1 MRLRA
6 YGRRERDASAQIL
19 CLWHGPIWSVL
30 FDPCCYHP
38 QQHQHRLAA
47 DGSLRDL
54 EHPAIT
60 AWRRCQSAGCGCA
73 HHVNDVGLAVRF
85 DAVARSQAH
94 VAHGVRDDAGRRR
107 KRRFHPS
114 SALTLRPTYNGRSRM
129 WCAQRGDLQVLRR
142 HHVRFAHQRA
152 VSGKGRRPRKDPK
165 HAGRSPLL
173 CQNPYM
179 FVVIGVEGGKGHK
192 GVRRLRCAPALG
204 IAEALHRVLLLA
216 GARITR
222 CPALARRPL

>member
-1 MRLRA
+1 M
-6 YGRRERDASAQIL
+6 
-19 CLWHGPIWSVL
+19 
-30 FDPCCYHP
+30 
-38 QQHQHRLAA
+38 
-47 DGSLRDL
+47 
-54 EHPAIT
+54 T

-73 HHVNDVGLAVRF
+73 HHVNDVGLAVRL
-85 DAVARSQAH
+85 DTLRSQA
-94 VAHGVRDDAGRRR
+94 RCRCLDDAGRRR

-152 VSGKGRRPRKDPK
+152 VSGKGRRPHNNPK

-192 GVRRLRCAPALG
+192 GGATPPLRSGARHSRGTAPG
-204 IAEALHRVLLLA
+204 ITARWRSHDPVPGAGAPPLTAPDSDLARSVWLVLSCPPLTLRSRCPIVQLALHLV
-216 GARITR
+216 
-222 CPALARRPL
+222 

>member
-1 MRLRA
+1 
-6 YGRRERDASAQIL
+6 
-19 CLWHGPIWSVL
+19 
-30 FDPCCYHP
+30 
-38 QQHQHRLAA
+38 
-47 DGSLRDL
+47 
-54 EHPAIT
+54 
-60 AWRRCQSAGCGCA
+60 
-73 HHVNDVGLAVRF
+73 
-85 DAVARSQAH
+85 
-94 VAHGVRDDAGRRR
+94 
-107 KRRFHPS
+107 
-114 SALTLRPTYNGRSRM
+114 M

-152 VSGKGRRPRKDPK
+152 VSGKGQRPHKDPK

-173 CQNPYM
+173 CQNPYI

-222 CPALARRPL
+222 CPALARRPS

>member
-1 MRLRA
+1 
-6 YGRRERDASAQIL
+6 
-19 CLWHGPIWSVL
+19 
-30 FDPCCYHP
+30 
-38 QQHQHRLAA
+38 
-47 DGSLRDL
+47 
-54 EHPAIT
+54 
-60 AWRRCQSAGCGCA
+60 
-73 HHVNDVGLAVRF
+73 
-85 DAVARSQAH
+85 
-94 VAHGVRDDAGRRR
+94 
-107 KRRFHPS
+107 
-114 SALTLRPTYNGRSRM
+114 M
-129 WCAQRGDLQVLRR
+129 WCAQRSDLQILRR

-152 VSGKGRRPRKDPK
+152 VSGKGRRPHKDPK

-222 CPALARRPL
+222 CPALARRPLQPQTQTSLARSGWCCLALRLRSGQDAQ

>member
-1 MRLRA
+1 MRRQPLYVGLKVRADDGWKRRLRRLPA
-6 YGRRERDASAQIL
+6 SSRHLQRACERKVSN
-19 CLWHGPIWSVL
+19 
-30 FDPCCYHP
+30 
-38 QQHQHRLAA
+38 R
-47 DGSLRDL
+47 
-54 EHPAIT
+54 T
-60 AWRRCQSAGCGCA
+60 A
-73 HHVNDVGLAVRF
+73 
-85 DAVARSQAH
+85 
-94 VAHGVRDDAGRRR
+94 
-107 KRRFHPS
+107 
-114 SALTLRPTYNGRSRM
+114 RPTYNGRSRM

>member
-1 MRLRA
+1 MECVNQARVVNPR
-6 YGRRERDASAQIL
+6 SSIN
-19 CLWHGPIWSVL
+19 
-30 FDPCCYHP
+30 
-38 QQHQHRLAA
+38 
-47 DGSLRDL
+47 
-54 EHPAIT
+54 T
-60 AWRRCQSAGCGCA
+60 AWRRMARCGISSPCNDRLAAVPECRVWLCA
-73 HHVNDVGLAVRF
+73 PRRRCRSCRAVRHL
-85 DAVARSQAH
+85 ASQA
-94 VAHGVRDDAGRRR
+94 RCRCLDDAGRRR

-152 VSGKGRRPRKDPK
+152 VSGKGRRPHNNPK

-216 GARITR
+216 GARMTR
-222 CPALARRPL
+222 CPALARRPLQPQTQTSLARSGWCCLALRLRSGQDAQ